1 MLELDPFI
9 SRHFKTNQH
18 VNASNS
24 YTGQIYIPIQNIH
37 ENGIQSLPNNL
48 RVKAPFIFVLL
59 VNFVHTIVCHVVRS
73 YYYKYRYTSSSFYS
87 HVRL

>member
-1 MLELDPFI
+1 MYYTTHSKSQSVMLELDPFI
-9 SRHFKTNQH
+9 SRHFKTNQN

-48 RVKAPFIFVLL
+48 RVKGT
-59 VNFVHTIVCHVVRS
+59 VHFCITR
-73 YYYKYRYTSSSFYS
+73 
-87 HVRL
+87 